1 MCIDGRASATM
12 GAMNKRE
19 LAKAVAVQA
28 DVELKTVVSV
38 IDGFTDVVTAVVS
51 KGEPV
56 SIPGFAKFV
65 KVNRAARMGRNPATG
80 EAIRIKASKKA
91 RITPVK
97 AFKDAVLAP
106 ATAPKLVKGAYPTSD
121 AAVAAAGKSA
131 APVAAKKAPARA
143 AAKKAPARRTTARK
157 APAKRAPAKKAVEAG
172 ARQEGRE
179 KVASKAGPLT
189 RDRPSAAQVQW
200 ASHATRWK
208 RPIRRLPLPKHWLSG
223 PSRSRIPTGC
233 RRTIR
238 PSRRSSAGTPTP
250 WPPVRTPTWTQARD
264 SPSSRRP
271 ISLDGATAA
280 SQAAGTAR
288 TSRDAARPVRHTR
301 GVPGPVCSWRHS
313 GADEWVTT

>member
-12 GAMNKRE
+12 GVMNKRE

-106 ATAPKLVKGAYPTSD
+106 ATAPKLVKGAYPTND

-131 APVAAKKAPARA
+131 APA
-143 AAKKAPARRTTARK
+143 AAKKAPARSAAKKAPARKAPAKRAPARK
-157 APAKRAPAKKAVEAG
+157 APAKRAPAKRTA
-172 ARQEGRE
+172 
-179 KVASKAGPLT
+179 
-189 RDRPSAAQVQW
+189 
-200 ASHATRWK
+200 K
-208 RPIRRLPLPKHWLSG
+208 R
-223 PSRSRIPTGC
+223 
-233 RRTIR
+233 
-238 PSRRSSAGTPTP
+238 
-250 WPPVRTPTWTQARD
+250 
-264 SPSSRRP
+264 
-271 ISLDGATAA
+271 
-280 SQAAGTAR
+280 
-288 TSRDAARPVRHTR
+288 
-301 GVPGPVCSWRHS
+301 
-313 GADEWVTT
+313 